1 MVDSDVALGLY
12 SFSLCFLL
20 LFCCSSIV
28 CLTYGLSLFLCV
40 MDVFA
45 MDMVDV
51 SYTNEWNDIS
61 NFKYA
66 TLIDQAQLWHGF
78 KQNIFDKIQGENT
91 M

>member
-1 MVDSDVALGLY
+1 
-12 SFSLCFLL
+12 
-20 LFCCSSIV
+20 
-28 CLTYGLSLFLCV
+28 

-78 KQNIFDKIQGENT
+78 KQNISKAKILCNISEVQLSATSSRKWNRGIH
-91 M
+91 